1 MSSLYLHLPFCRSKC
16 PYCDFYSQVGSAEQ
30 LNEYVDLLILD
41 MQVLAEVRPLTG
53 SLQTIF
59 FGGGTPSLLTV
70 EQVDRLLQQSDRL
83 FRIDTNCEISL
94 EANPGTVDEGRL
106 RGYRSAG
113 INRLSLG
120 VQSLCDH
127 QLQLLGRGH
136 TVADV
141 RDSVALAQD
150 VGFANM
156 NLDLMFAR
164 PELTCEQLQGE
175 LDDLLAL
182 RPQHISLYGLSYESG
197 TRFAELRTRRELV
210 EASDEEYA
218 EQYGLIHDR
227 LVEAGFEHYEVSNFA
242 LPGFRC
248 RHNQVYWRREAC
260 LSVGCGGHSFVA
272 TGWGERWAVP
282 AVLNRYRRCLIDH
295 RDPAQR
301 LETFD
306 RQGAMVETLYLALR
320 TSDGVDCRLFA
331 ETFGGFPEELFPEAF
346 QRLDNHL
353 CRADN
358 RWFFKPSSWLIYDH
372 LISAF
377 F

>member
-1 MSSLYLHLPFCRSKC
+1 MSSLYLHIPFCRSKC

-30 LNEYVDLLILD
+30 VDEYVDLLILD
-41 MQVLAEVRPLTG
+41 MQILAEVRPLTG

-59 FGGGTPSLLTV
+59 FGGGTPSLLTA
-70 EQVDRLLQQSDRL
+70 EQVDRLLRQSDRL

-94 EANPGTVDEGRL
+94 EANPGAVDESRL

-113 INRLSLG
+113 VNRLSLG

-127 QLQLLGRGH
+127 QLKLLGRGH

-141 RDSVALAQD
+141 RDSVALARNA
-150 VGFANM
+150 GFSNL

-164 PELTCEQLQGE
+164 PQLTGEQLRSEVG
-175 LDDLLAL
+175 DLLAL
-182 RPQHISLYGLSYESG
+182 QPQHVSLYGLSYESG

-218 EQYGLIHDR
+218 GQYGLIHDR
-227 LVEAGFEHYEVSNFA
+227 LAEGGFEHYEISNFA

-248 RHNQVYWRREAC
+248 RHNQGYWRRDAC
-260 LSVGCGGHSFVA
+260 LSVGCGGHSFVPA
-272 TGWGERWAVP
+272 GWGERWAVP
-282 AVLNRYRRCLIDH
+282 ADLNRYRRCLINH

-306 RQGAMVETLYLALR
+306 RQGAMIETLYLALR
-320 TSDGVDCRLFA
+320 TRDGVDCQAFA
-331 ETFGGFPEELFPEAF
+331 EKFGGPPEELFPDAF
-346 QRLDNHL
+346 RRLADHL
-353 CRADN
+353 RRSGN
-358 RWFFKPSSWLIYDH
+358 RWFFEPSSWLIYDH